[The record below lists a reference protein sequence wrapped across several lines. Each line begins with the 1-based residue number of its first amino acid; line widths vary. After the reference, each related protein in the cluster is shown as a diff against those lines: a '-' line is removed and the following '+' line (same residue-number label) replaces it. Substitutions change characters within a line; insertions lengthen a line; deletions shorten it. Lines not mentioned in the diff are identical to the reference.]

1 MFPWWHWMSA
11 LKGSSWCT
19 VGMASGAT
27 LAVGLLGVEVAE
39 EAGDDVVLV
48 TSELP
53 DSSFLL
59 LVAP

>member
-1 MFPWWHWMSA
+1 MSA

-19 VGMASGAT
+19 VNMGSGAT

-48 TSELP
+48 ASEP
-53 DSSFLL
+53 SDSSFVLL
-59 LVAP
+59 AP

>member
-1 MFPWWHWMSA
+1 MSA

-19 VGMASGAT
+19 VSMASGAT